1 MFSSSL
7 RSPLFAL
14 VASALAV
21 SAAQSLSL
29 EITGPKSVNT
39 VANLK
44 VVATVT
50 NTSDRI
56 LKLLNEPRSALSKL
70 PAHTFSIAD
79 QTGASPEFIGIKY
92 KYVQNN
98 AAAAKAFTVLAPG
111 QSVRIEHDLSEAYNF
126 TSPGE
131 GTYSFEALENVFYNV
146 GDNGEMMP
154 IYADTQAHSVSLS
167 GQLAIAPSRVSKR
180 AMFNECSSS
189 QQSALNSAAAA
200 AKTYATSAL
209 SYANSHT
216 SATSKYT
223 TWFGTFTTARHNT
236 VVSHYSRIS
245 SSEFNTFT
253 FDCTCT
259 DSGTY
264 AYVYPNNFG
273 TMYLCGGFWNAPL
286 TGTDSKGGTII
297 HESSHFTRNGGT
309 ADHVYGQSACQSLA
323 QSNPDFAVQNADS
336 HEYFAENNPALA

>member
-1 MFSSSL
+1 MFSSSP
-7 RSPLFAL
+7 RFPLFAL

-21 SAAQSLSL
+21 SAAQNLSL

-44 VVATVT
+44 VVATVI
-50 NTSDRI
+50 NTGEKI
-56 LKLLNEPRSALSKL
+56 LKLLNEPRSTLSKL
-70 PAHTFSIAD
+70 PAHTFSIVD
-79 QTGASPEFIGIKY
+79 QTGASPQFIGIKY
-92 KYVQNN
+92 KYVQIN

-131 GTYSFEALENVFYNV
+131 GIYSFEAQNVFYNV
-146 GDNGEMMP
+146 GDNGVITP

-180 AMFNECSSS
+180 ATFNGCSSS

-216 SATSKYT
+216 SATSRYT
-223 TWFGTFTTARHNT
+223 TWFGTYTTARHNT
-236 VVSHYSRIS
+236 IVSHYSHIS
-245 SSEFNTFT
+245 SSDFNNFT

-273 TMYLCGGFWNAPL
+273 TIYLCDAFWDAPL
-286 TGTDSKGGTII
+286 TGTDSKGGTVI

-309 ADHVYGQSACQSLA
+309 NDHVYGQSACKSLA
-323 QSNPDFAVQNADS
+323 QSNSDFAIQNADS

>member
-1 MFSSSL
+1 MSS
-7 RSPLFAL
+7 RQPLLFL
-14 VASALAV
+14 
-21 SAAQSLSL
+21 L
-29 EITGPKSVNT
+29 ELIISST
-39 VANLK
+39 V
-44 VVATVT
+44 
-50 NTSDRI
+50 
-56 LKLLNEPRSALSKL
+56 
-70 PAHTFSIAD
+70 
-79 QTGASPEFIGIKY
+79 
-92 KYVQNN
+92 
-98 AAAAKAFTVLAPG
+98 
-111 QSVRIEHDLSEAYNF
+111 SEAYNF

-264 AYVYPNNFG
+264 AYVYPNKFVPAIPPFPRSDCLRQLRHYVPLRWFLERSFDWHRLQG
-273 TMYLCGGFWNAPL
+273 TNHQ
-286 TGTDSKGGTII
+286 TG
-297 HESSHFTRNGGT
+297 
-309 ADHVYGQSACQSLA
+309 
-323 QSNPDFAVQNADS
+323 
-336 HEYFAENNPALA
+336 

>member
-7 RSPLFAL
+7 RSFLFAL
-14 VASALAV
+14 VASALAA

-29 EITGPKSVNT
+29 EITGPDSVNT

-50 NTSDRI
+50 NTGDKI

-70 PAHTFSIAD
+70 PAHTFSIVD
-79 QTGASPEFIGIKY
+79 QAGASPQFVGIKY

-98 AAAAKAFTVLAPG
+98 AAAAKAFTVLTPG

-131 GTYSFEALENVFYNV
+131 GTYSFEAQNLFYNV
-146 GDNGEMMP
+146 GDNDEITP

-167 GQLAIAPSRVSKR
+167 GQLAIAPSRVLKR
-180 AMFNECSSS
+180 TTFNGCSSS

-200 AKTYATSAL
+200 AKTYATNAL

-216 SATSKYT
+216 SVTSRYT
-223 TWFGTFTTARHNT
+223 TWFGTYTTARHDT
-236 VVSHYSRIS
+236 VASHYSNIAS
-245 SSEFNTFT
+245 SNFLAFT
-253 FDCTCT
+253 FDCTCA

-264 AYVYPNNFG
+264 AYVYPDNFG
-273 TMYLCGGFWNAPL
+273 TIYLCGAFWNAPL
-286 TGTDSKGGTII
+286 TGTDSKGGTIV

-309 ADHVYGQSACQSLA
+309 DDHVYGQSACKYLA

-336 HEYFAENNPALA
+336 TEYFAENNPVLA